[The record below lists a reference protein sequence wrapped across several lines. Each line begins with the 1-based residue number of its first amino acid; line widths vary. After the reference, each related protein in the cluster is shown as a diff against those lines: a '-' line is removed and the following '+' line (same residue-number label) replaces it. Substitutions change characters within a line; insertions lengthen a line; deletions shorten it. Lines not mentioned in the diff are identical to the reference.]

1 MEEKIKQV
9 RSMLTEAEKEYAG
22 HSIKEPNGLITPE
35 RLYKSMRLH
44 TKIMTLKEVL
54 EALERVQ

>member
-1 MEEKIKQV
+1 
-9 RSMLTEAEKEYAG
+9 MLTAAEKEYAG

-35 RLYKSMRLH
+35 RLYKSIRLH

-54 EALERVQ
+54 EALERDQ

>member
-1 MEEKIKQV
+1 MEEKIQQIK
-9 RSMLTEAEKEYAG
+9 SMLTEAEKEYSG

-44 TKIMTLKEVL
+44 TKIMTLQEVL
-54 EALERVQ
+54 EALESVQ